1 MKFWKMNGAGND
13 FIILNNLEERLPLE
27 AIPQIARTLCRRRM
41 SIGADGL
48 MVVEAADQGGDFKM
62 LFFNSDGSVGEMCGN
77 GARCICRYGF
87 ENGLAKEAQAVETT
101 AGMVFGRRIDR
112 RLYRVRLN
120 DPATI
125 KLDCPVEV
133 DGVRYA
139 CSYVELGDPGLP
151 HAVVPYHNL
160 QNADENELREL
171 GRKIRWNPAFPKGQ
185 CELLRA
191 HRGGPLFRADLR
203 AGGGGLYL
211 RLRHGHRVRSGGAG
225 PSGKGQRAAGPGGH
239 DRRDAVCGRGAGP
252 QPDYGALPYRAHQ
265 RGLHRRGCGRGFDV
279 SAIV

>member
-1 MKFWKMNGAGND
+1 
-13 FIILNNLEERLPLE
+13 
-27 AIPQIARTLCRRRM
+27 
-41 SIGADGL
+41 

-77 GARCICRYGF
+77 GSRCICRYGF

-120 DPATI
+120 DPTTI

-133 DGVRYA
+133 DGVRYN

-171 GRKIRWNPAFPKGQ
+171 GRKIRWSPVFPKGANVNFYELTGEDRFYERTFERGVEDFTYACGTGTGSVAAVLALQ
-185 CELLRA
+185 GKVSGHQVRGDMTGGTLFIDLERVHSQITELCLTGPTNVVCTGEITDEDLTDQPLCE
-191 HRGGPLFRADLR
+191 
-203 AGGGGLYL
+203 
-211 RLRHGHRVRSGGAG
+211 
-225 PSGKGQRAAGPGGH
+225 
-239 DRRDAVCGRGAGP
+239 
-252 QPDYGALPYRAHQ
+252 
-265 RGLHRRGCGRGFDV
+265 
-279 SAIV
+279 